1 MSSFK
6 DKTGQEWTV
15 SLDPVIADEIKQKHQ
30 IEIVNLEKDPM
41 LKLRVDPMNLVA
53 VMYLICQEQI
63 QARSLTPE
71 KFAKLLP
78 FPPDS
83 MLTAIEE
90 AIVNFFP
97 TGRHSH
103 VQEVLASYANMGQK
117 TDALTTAKMRSVMDN
132 PQTMKLLSAKAD
144 REIETAIKNLTDSP
158 VGT

>member
-41 LKLRVDPMNLVA
+41 LKLRTDPMNLVA

-63 QARSLTPE
+63 QSRNLSPE
-71 KFAKLLP
+71 QFAKLLP
-78 FPPDS
+78 FPPDA
-83 MLTAIEE
+83 MLTAVEE
-90 AIVNFFP
+90 SIVSFFP

-103 VQEVLASYANMGQK
+103 VREVLASYANMGQK
-117 TDALTTAKMRSVMDN
+117 TDELTTAKMRSVMDN

-144 REIETAIKNLTDSP
+144 REIETAIKTLTDSP